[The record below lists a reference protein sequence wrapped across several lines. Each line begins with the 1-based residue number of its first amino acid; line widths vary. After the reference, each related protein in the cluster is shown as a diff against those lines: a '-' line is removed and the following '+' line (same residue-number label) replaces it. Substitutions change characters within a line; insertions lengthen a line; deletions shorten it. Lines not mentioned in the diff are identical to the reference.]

1 MTLLPTLRGVALM
14 SDLILEERRAT
25 GTVLLTLN
33 RPESRN
39 ALSADLRQ
47 ALTDRFAA
55 LYNDKDARC
64 VVVTGDERAFVAGA
78 DLKDMSRMGTA
89 EITQSNVRR
98 MWQVIAQCPVP
109 FIAAVR
115 GVAFG
120 GGCELAM
127 HADIIVAG
135 ETAKFGQPEIKVGI
149 MPGGGGTQRLPRAV
163 GKFKA
168 MKMMLTG
175 DPVTGREAF
184 EMGLASECV
193 PDGDVLSRALELA
206 DQIAAMPPLAARR
219 IKEVVLA
226 GQDASLEAGLML
238 ERRTFDT
245 LFDTEDKAEGMRAF
259 IEKRKPEFKGK

>member
-1 MTLLPTLRGVALM
+1 M
-14 SDLILEERRAT
+14 SDLILEERRAS
-25 GTVLLTLN
+25 GTVLLRLN

-39 ALSADLRQ
+39 ALSADLRR
-47 ALTDRFAA
+47 ALTERFAA
-55 LYNDKDARC
+55 FYEDRDTRC
-64 VVVTGDERAFVAGA
+64 VVITGDERAFVAGA

-89 EITQSNVRR
+89 EITRTNVRR
-98 MWQVIAQCPVP
+98 MWQVIGQCPIPV
-109 FIAAVR
+109 IAAVR

-127 HADIIVAG
+127 HADIIIAG
-135 ETAKFGQPEIKVGI
+135 ENAKFGQPEIKVGI
-149 MPGGGGTQRLPRAV
+149 MPGGGGTQRLPRAI

-175 DPVTGREAF
+175 DPITGREAF

-193 PDGDVLSRALELA
+193 PDDAVLDRAMEMA

-219 IKEVVLA
+219 IKEVMLA

-238 ERRTFDT
+238 ERRAFDT
-245 LFDTEDKAEGMRAF
+245 LFDTEDKAEGMTAF

>member
-1 MTLLPTLRGVALM
+1 M
-14 SDLILEERRAT
+14 SDLILEERRET
-25 GTVLLTLN
+25 GTVLLQLN
-33 RPESRN
+33 RPDSRN
-39 ALSADLRQ
+39 ALSTELRK

-55 LYNDKDARC
+55 LYDDPDARC

-78 DLKDMSRMGTA
+78 DIKAMARMGTA
-89 EITQSNVRR
+89 EITRSNVRR
-98 MWQVIAQCPVP
+98 MWQVIAQCPIP

-127 HADIIVAG
+127 HADIIIAG
-135 ETAKFGQPEIKVGI
+135 ENAKFGQPEIKVGI
-149 MPGGGGTQRLPRAV
+149 MPGGGGTQRLPRAI

-175 DPVTGREAF
+175 DPISGREAF
-184 EMGLASECV
+184 DMGLASECV
-193 PDGDVLSRALELA
+193 PDADVLDRALEMA
-206 DQIAAMPPLAARR
+206 DQIAAMPPLAVRR

-226 GQDASLEAGLML
+226 GQDSSLDAGLML

-245 LFDTEDKAEGMRAF
+245 LFDTEDKTEGMTAF

>member
-1 MTLLPTLRGVALM
+1 M
-14 SDLILEERRAT
+14 SDLILEERRET
-25 GTVLLTLN
+25 GTVLLQLN
-33 RPESRN
+33 RPDSRN
-39 ALSADLRQ
+39 ALSTELRK

-55 LYNDKDARC
+55 LYDDPDARC

-78 DLKDMSRMGTA
+78 DIKAMARMGTA
-89 EITQSNVRR
+89 EITRSNVRR
-98 MWQVIAQCPVP
+98 MWQVITQCPIP

-127 HADIIVAG
+127 HADIIIAG
-135 ETAKFGQPEIKVGI
+135 ENAKFGQPEIKVGI
-149 MPGGGGTQRLPRAV
+149 MPGGGGTQRLPRAI

-175 DPVTGREAF
+175 DPISGREAF
-184 EMGLASECV
+184 DMGLASECV
-193 PDGDVLSRALELA
+193 PDADVLDRALEMA
-206 DQIAAMPPLAARR
+206 DQIAAMPPLAVRR

-226 GQDASLEAGLML
+226 GQDSSLEAGLML

-245 LFDTEDKAEGMRAF
+245 LFDTEDKTEGMTAF

>member
-1 MTLLPTLRGVALM
+1 M
-14 SDLILEERRAT
+14 SDLILEERRET
-25 GTVLLTLN
+25 GTVLLQLN
-33 RPESRN
+33 RPDSRN
-39 ALSADLRQ
+39 ALSTELRK

-55 LYNDKDARC
+55 LYDDPDARC

-78 DLKDMSRMGTA
+78 DIKAMARMGTA
-89 EITQSNVRR
+89 EITRSNVRR
-98 MWQVIAQCPVP
+98 MWQVIAQCPIP

-127 HADIIVAG
+127 HADIIIAG
-135 ETAKFGQPEIKVGI
+135 ENAKFGQPEIKVGI
-149 MPGGGGTQRLPRAV
+149 MPGGGGTQRLPRAI

-175 DPVTGREAF
+175 DPISGREAF
-184 EMGLASECV
+184 DMGLASECV
-193 PDGDVLSRALELA
+193 PDADVLDRALEMA
-206 DQIAAMPPLAARR
+206 DQIAAMPPLAVRR

-226 GQDASLEAGLML
+226 GQDSSLEAGLML

-245 LFDTEDKAEGMRAF
+245 LFDTEDKTEGMTAF

>member
-1 MTLLPTLRGVALM
+1 M
-14 SDLILEERRAT
+14 SDLILEERRET
-25 GTVLLTLN
+25 GTVLLQLN
-33 RPESRN
+33 RPDSRN
-39 ALSADLRQ
+39 ALSTELRK

-55 LYNDKDARC
+55 LYDDPDARC

-78 DLKDMSRMGTA
+78 DIKAMARMGNA
-89 EITQSNVRR
+89 EITRSNVRR
-98 MWQVIAQCPVP
+98 MWQVIAQCPIP

-127 HADIIVAG
+127 HADIIIAG
-135 ETAKFGQPEIKVGI
+135 ENAKFGQPEIKVGI
-149 MPGGGGTQRLPRAV
+149 MPGGGGTQRLPRAI

-175 DPVTGREAF
+175 DPISGREAF
-184 EMGLASECV
+184 DMGLASECV
-193 PDGDVLSRALELA
+193 PDADVLDRALEMA
-206 DQIAAMPPLAARR
+206 DQIAAMPPLAVRR

-226 GQDASLEAGLML
+226 GQDSSLEAGLML

-245 LFDTEDKAEGMRAF
+245 LFDTEDKTEGMTAF

>member
-1 MTLLPTLRGVALM
+1 M
-14 SDLILEERRAT
+14 SDLILEERRET
-25 GTVLLTLN
+25 GTVLLRLN
-33 RPESRN
+33 RPDSRN
-39 ALSADLRQ
+39 ALSTELRK

-55 LYNDKDARC
+55 LYDDPDARC

-78 DLKDMSRMGTA
+78 DIKAMARMGTA
-89 EITQSNVRR
+89 EITRSNVRR
-98 MWQVIAQCPVP
+98 MWQVIAQCPIP

-127 HADIIVAG
+127 HADIIIAG
-135 ETAKFGQPEIKVGI
+135 ENAKFGQPEIKVGI
-149 MPGGGGTQRLPRAV
+149 MPGGGGTQRLPRAI

-175 DPVTGREAF
+175 DPISGREAF
-184 EMGLASECV
+184 DMGLASECV
-193 PDGDVLSRALELA
+193 PDADVLDRALEMA
-206 DQIAAMPPLAARR
+206 DQIAAMPPLAVRR

-226 GQDASLEAGLML
+226 GQDSSLEAGLML

-245 LFDTEDKAEGMRAF
+245 LFDTEDKTEGMTAF